1 VARQRWTM
9 EDLLSRARLRPYL
22 AAAGGDP
29 RSGLLLYG
37 WNSEISGAF
46 YESLHYVEVGL
57 RNAMDRQLT
66 RWAVSQGA
74 QRPWYVDAAVDLT
87 PLTRRRVAV
96 ARANANRGGGV
107 EIHGKVV
114 AELTFGFWWSLL
126 ADEYNRRLW
135 QPCLRSAFDGSV
147 RRAQLHAELNELRL
161 LRNRIAHHE
170 PIHGRDLAGSYE
182 RLVDVAERISPLL
195 GARIVST
202 SRVPSLIGGRPLAS
216 A

>member
-1 VARQRWTM
+1 M

-22 AAAGGDP
+22 AAAGGDTHN
-29 RSGLLLYG
+29 GLRLYT

-46 YESLHYVEVGL
+46 YESLHYVEIGL

-66 RWAVSQGA
+66 RWAIVQGA
-74 QRPWYVDAAVDLT
+74 RRPWYLEPAINLT
-87 PLTRRRVAV
+87 PSTRRRITV
-96 ARANANRGGGV
+96 ARANATQGRTV

-135 QPCLRSAFDGSV
+135 QPCLRGAFDGSV
-147 RRAQLHAELNELRL
+147 RRAHLHSELNELRL

-170 PIHGRDLAGSYE
+170 PIHRLDLGKVYE
-182 RLVDVAERISPLL
+182 RMVDVAERISPLL
-195 GARIVST
+195 GARIEST
-202 SRVPSLIGGRPLAS
+202 SRVPSLIGDRPLAGV
-216 A
+216 